1 MIIAI
6 DGPSGAGKSTVA
18 KAVAKSWVFLVWIL
32 AQCIVRLHGRLC
44 RKGSALLTGRRL
56 LKLRKITPLVLDT
69 KKVILF
75 QSEFLR

>member
-6 DGPSGAGKSTVA
+6 DGPSGAGSLRLPKRLP
-18 KAVAKSWVFLVWIL
+18 KSWVFLVWIL

-75 QSEFLR
+75 QSEFL